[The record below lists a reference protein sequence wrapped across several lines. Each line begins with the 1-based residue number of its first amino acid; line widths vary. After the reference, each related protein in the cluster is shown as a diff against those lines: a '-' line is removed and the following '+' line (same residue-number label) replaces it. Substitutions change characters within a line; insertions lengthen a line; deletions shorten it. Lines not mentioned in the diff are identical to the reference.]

1 MRILDLDMDYFMTE
15 VVHDVP
21 ETSTERLEEEY
32 YAELEKFGLIDTEA
46 HLLQGTKCDCCN
58 IGKLSF

>member
-1 MRILDLDMDYFMTE
+1 MCCGGQT
-15 VVHDVP
+15 
-21 ETSTERLEEEY
+21 EEEY

-46 HLLQGTKCDCCN
+46 HLLQSTKCDCCN